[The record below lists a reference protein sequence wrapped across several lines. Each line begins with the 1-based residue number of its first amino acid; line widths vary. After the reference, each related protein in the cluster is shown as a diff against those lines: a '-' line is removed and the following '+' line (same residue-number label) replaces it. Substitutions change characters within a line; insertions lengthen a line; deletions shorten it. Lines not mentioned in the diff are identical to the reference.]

1 MGKTPT
7 ESPISDL
14 SFETAFEELD
24 AIVTRLESGDL
35 SLEDS
40 VGLYERGRKLSAHCQ
55 TLLDKAELRVSQ
67 LNDDDSL
74 SAL

>member
-1 MGKTPT
+1 METP
-7 ESPISDL
+7 INDL
-14 SFETAFEELD
+14 SFENAFDELD
-24 AIVTRLESGDL
+24 SIVARLESGEL
-35 SLEDS
+35 TLEES

-67 LNDDDSL
+67 LNDDGVM

>member
-1 MGKTPT
+1 MT
-7 ESPISDL
+7 EKLINDL
-14 SFETAFEELD
+14 SFETAFDELD
-24 AIVTRLESGDL
+24 TIVSRLESGEL
-35 SLEDS
+35 TLEES

-67 LNDDDSL
+67 LNDGDSL